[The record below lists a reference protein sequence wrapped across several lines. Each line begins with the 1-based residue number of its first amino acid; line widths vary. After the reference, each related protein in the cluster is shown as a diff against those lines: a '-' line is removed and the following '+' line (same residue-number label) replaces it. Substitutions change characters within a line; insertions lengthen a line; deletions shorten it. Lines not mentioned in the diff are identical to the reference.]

1 MEQMDKKTTKVL
13 SIFAIVMIV
22 LMMIVAITI
31 DIKSKEDR
39 EYYKIEQ
46 ETSKTI
52 RDAYED
58 VQRIKRGY

>member
-22 LMMIVAITI
+22 LITIVATTI